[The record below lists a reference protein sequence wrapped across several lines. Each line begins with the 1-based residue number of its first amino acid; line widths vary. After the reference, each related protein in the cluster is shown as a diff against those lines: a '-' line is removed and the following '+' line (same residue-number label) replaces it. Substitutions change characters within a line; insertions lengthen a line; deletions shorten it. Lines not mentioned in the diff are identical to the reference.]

1 MRVYKLL
8 IQMDAFGSHPFLILM
23 RAAYGAPGKWKVKGM
38 DLANNQEYK
47 TDIIEAEEPYK
58 VIRAWIARQIEIQ
71 NGAILSYGEVKL

>member
-23 RAAYGAPGKWKVKGM
+23 RAAYGVRGKWKVKGM
-38 DLANNQEYK
+38 DLASNQEYP
-47 TDIIEAEEPYK
+47 TEVIIAEEPYK
-58 VIRAWIARQIEIQ
+58 VIRAWIARQIDIQ